1 MDFALLNS
9 TDLPG
14 LIVSSAGQFAEGG
27 FPGGP
32 GSVETYDPAH
42 WSITETAVP
51 EPATWAMM
59 GLGFAGIGALA
70 YRGRRKATVA
80 A

>member
-1 MDFALLNS
+1 MPIQRRLS
-9 TDLPG
+9 Q
-14 LIVSSAGQFAEGG
+14 QFAE
-27 FPGGP
+27 
-32 GSVETYDPAH
+32 AH
-42 WSITETAVP
+42 PTRWSFTAFEAVP

-70 YRGRRKATVA
+70 YRARRKATVA